1 MDRSQPASS
10 NLMDTHNRLVADVLT
25 RYRTLMMLATIQ
37 AEGERNNANP
47 EAIAVTGISM
57 KMEFDCLYTSV
68 KELLALSRKIKEL
81 WVFGPLSRGDPNAR
95 AKEERIDRD
104 VGAVASLLDSLNA
117 AGMDDLARRCGGSW
131 EPQGAGDDASSTA
144 AASTTVTATTQ
155 ADGTSVASGTVG
167 R

>member
-57 KMEFDCLYTSV
+57 KMEFDGLYTSI
-68 KELLALSRKIKEL
+68 KELLALSRKVKEL
-81 WVFGPLSRGDPNAR
+81 WVFGPLGRGDPNAR
-95 AKEERIDRD
+95 AKEDQIDRD
-104 VGAVASLLDSLNA
+104 VTAVAALLDSLETR
-117 AGMDDLARRCGGSW
+117 GLKDLAQSCGGDW
-131 EPQGAGDDASSTA
+131 EALRSSEDDAA
-144 AASTTVTATTQ
+144 
-155 ADGTSVASGTVG
+155 VG